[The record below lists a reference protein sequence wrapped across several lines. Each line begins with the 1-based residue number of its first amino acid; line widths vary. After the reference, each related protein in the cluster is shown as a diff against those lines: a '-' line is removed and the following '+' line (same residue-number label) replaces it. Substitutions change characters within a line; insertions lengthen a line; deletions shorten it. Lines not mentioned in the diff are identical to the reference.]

1 MDVTIANQEVRENF
15 VVDYGNHKDHLTSAK
30 SSKC

>member
-15 VVDYGNHKDHLTSAK
+15 VVDYGNHKDHLTSAE
-30 SSKC
+30 